1 GSFFCKLYCS
11 LILAISCPKLSAPEN
26 GELNCLHPY
35 GDFAYS
41 SRCLPFPPSAKR
53 CPSLQNPT
61 NGRMACL
68 HPHGNFAYGSS
79 CNFSCS
85 GGFQLAGPERLEC
98 TARGDWTKKQ
108 PRCEAVRCPALE
120 DPAHGRS
127 ACSHPYG
134 HFAYRSS
141 CVFSCRSG
149 FELLGPEMLNCT
161 DQGNWTGAAPT
172 CEGLGGGLGA
182 ADCSPPLQGV
192 PPESLC
198 HPRRIR
204 GGQVLRSLGLRFGP
218 ASGIQ
223 APWLLLS
230 PAFSS
235 RYSAACGIT
244 CSSSVR
250 GGPPSARL
258 RNALAFPPHAL
269 SSPPA
274 TRCPGLLAPLN
285 GHMNCTHPH
294 GDFSFD
300 SGCSFSCDVGF
311 SRVGPEMLQCTPLGE
326 WTKTVPTCEGQG
338 RSALGG
344 PNPGRANMKLRCSSP
359 WAPFS
364 YGSACEFSCPE
375 GYVLNGTKQMQCQAD
390 GSWSAAM
397 PLCQGTPVGFQR
409 RDDLLVLK
417 DPHSYISI
425 AEVL

>member
-1 GSFFCKLYCS
+1 MKKS
-11 LILAISCPKLSAPEN
+11 AISNPAPSRHARLQTPSSTVSMLGGHSAWEVFIYLFKTFLDRPLPWSQDALMCPVTAVICPA
-26 GELNCLHPY
+26 LHKP
-35 GDFAYS
+35 DH
-41 SRCLPFPPSAKR
+41 
-53 CPSLQNPT
+53 
-61 NGRMACL
+61 GRFSCL

-85 GGFQLAGPERLEC
+85 GGFQLLENTQCIRWPSTCPARSAHTSSAVRFLPKMSVYCERQCLC
-98 TARGDWTKKQ
+98 F
-108 PRCEAVRCPALE
+108 PLPAVRCPALE

-172 CEGLGGGLGA
+172 CE
-182 ADCSPPLQGV
+182 
-192 PPESLC
+192 
-198 HPRRIR
+198 
-204 GGQVLRSLGLRFGP
+204 
-218 ASGIQ
+218 
-223 APWLLLS
+223 
-230 PAFSS
+230 
-235 RYSAACGIT
+235 
-244 CSSSVR
+244 
-250 GGPPSARL
+250 
-258 RNALAFPPHAL
+258 
-269 SSPPA
+269 A

-397 PLCQGTPVGFQR
+397 PLCQGTPVGFQCKAG
-409 RDDLLVLK
+409 LSGEFV
-417 DPHSYISI
+417 P
-425 AEVL
+425 